1 MTPALPAELLLRIFD
16 LALNDAPRRPISL
29 LLANSY
35 FHKLCLSLL
44 HSALRFL
51 SIRQLE
57 CFVRTCT
64 LLVNHPRVI
73 FIGLA
78 GGTADSRL
86 FKLLRELFIRIA
98 ELIRKSG
105 LETEHDHGN
114 QSEHGRLGFRSMQLC
129 LNSLR
134 FDENSEYLF
143 KALGVTE

>member
-16 LALNDAPRRPISL
+16 IVLEDTPRHPIPL

-35 FHKLCLSLL
+35 FRNLCLSLL
-44 HSALRFL
+44 HSVLRFL

-57 CFVRTCT
+57 YFARACT
-64 LLVNHPRVI
+64 LLVIRPKVM

-86 FKLLRELFIRIA
+86 FKLLRELFVRIA
-98 ELIRKSG
+98 ELIRRSG
-105 LETEHDHGN
+105 LETDHDHGN
-114 QSEHGRLGFRSMQLC
+114 YSEHGRLGFRSMQLC

-143 KALGVTE
+143 KALDLTE